1 MKPYL
6 TLTLIALASS
16 ALAAG
21 PLTPPGPPAPTMKSL
36 QEIWDKIGG
45 LETQVAEARGDVS
58 RLQAENQ
65 SLALRLISNPAVF
78 SWSTAIV
85 DTVSAQGANPIGAY
99 PSLAFS
105 KQGQPAIAYYQETD
119 GDLKYAISTGTETA
133 PAWTIQTVDTSGDVG
148 KFPSLA
154 FAPDGEPAIAYYDD
168 TNDNLKFA
176 KYNAGTQQWVVS
188 TVESTGGTG
197 YGCSLAYNPAGQ
209 PAISYLDANQRVK
222 LAKQDGTPWSFL
234 MITAGSLYTSDSRT
248 ALRFTPDG
256 RAAIAYINDGGD
268 GSGESFYPWLA
279 QVLPN
284 NSVSTTIV
292 GGFGATTYDISP
304 SVAIGP
310 NGRISISTGL
320 ADGPI
325 NLRFTDAGGS
335 SVLLD
340 ATAHSGHFSSLAFG
354 LDGQPMIAH
363 EVTNSQLKFTQF
375 AQGAWQT
382 VIVDTAVVVGN
393 FAPSIAIGPDGQ
405 PGLAYRSVGKLK
417 IARRSY
423 FKPNP

>member
-1 MKPYL
+1 
-6 TLTLIALASS
+6 
-16 ALAAG
+16 
-21 PLTPPGPPAPTMKSL
+21 
-36 QEIWDKIGG
+36 
-45 LETQVAEARGDVS
+45 VS

-105 KQGQPAIAYYQETD
+105 TQGQPAIAYYQETD

-154 FAPDGEPAIAYYDD
+154 FAPDGQPAIAYYDD
-168 TNDNLKFA
+168 TNDDLKFA
-176 KYNAGTQQWVVS
+176 KYNAGSGQWVV
-188 TVESTGGTG
+188 TPVETTGSTG
-197 YGCSLAYNPAGQ
+197 YGCALAYSPAGQ
-209 PAISYLDANQRVK
+209 PSISYLDADRRVK
-222 LAKQDGTPWSFL
+222 LARHDGSAWSFL
-234 MITAGSLYTSDSRT
+234 FITPASLYCTDSRT
-248 ALRFTPDG
+248 DLHYTPDG
-256 RAAIAYINDGGD
+256 SAAIAYINDSGD

-279 QVLPN
+279 L
-284 NSVSTTIV
+284 VSAGNTVSREIV
-292 GGFGATTYDISP
+292 GGFGGTTYDISLGL
-304 SVAIGP
+304 AIGP
-310 NGRISISTGL
+310 NHRISISCGL
-320 ADGPI
+320 ANGPLSGPT
-325 NLRFTDAGGS
+325 NLRFTDAGGT
-335 SVLLD
+335 SVTVD
-340 ATAHSGHFSSLAFG
+340 SAPQSGHFSSLAFG

-382 VIVDTAVVVGN
+382 VIVDTAAVVGN

-405 PGLAYRSVGKLK
+405 PALAYRSAGKLK
-417 IARRSY
+417 IGRRSY